1 MTPFRATALACGVAV
16 VALYGF
22 AASLQARTVRN
33 DPGGVVS
40 DRLIYVV
47 GNWYEEVRVV
57 GFCASACTLYIGMPN
72 ACTTR
77 QAHWLFHGASGSS
90 YERNTAWNETVA
102 RMYPE
107 PLRTAFLTDYRY
119 RETAIRGAEL
129 IRLGVIRD
137 CDILKKE
144 KV

>member
-16 VALYGF
+16 VALVAF

-57 GFCASACTLYIGMPN
+57 GFCASACTFYLGMPN
-72 ACTTR
+72 ACTTKKAR
-77 QAHWLFHGASGSS
+77 WLFHGPKGGTDEENA
-90 YERNTAWNETVA
+90 AWVPVIAN
-102 RMYPE
+102 MYPE
-107 PLRTAFLTDYRY
+107 PIKAAFLNDYQF
-119 RETAIRGAEL
+119 REVIVSGEEL
-129 IRLGVIRD
+129 IRLGAI
-137 CDILKKE
+137 KE
-144 KV
+144 CE